1 MILTSKDA
9 NKLLKKLNE
18 ELNSLQ
24 SKENRS
30 RTFLASTTEDPEK
43 VRPDYNYE
51 TSRDSQTE
59 IEKKIIK
66 LKHAINVFNVNTL
79 VDEFNMTIDEMLI
92 YIPQLT
98 AKKQKLSVM
107 KDTPKLERVTGNAR
121 SNIIDYTY
129 TNYDADIVSKDY
141 ELVEAE
147 LTKAQIALDKVN
159 VTKTF
164 EVDL

>member
-51 TSRDSQTE
+51 ASRDSQSE

-66 LKHAINVFNVNTL
+66 LKHAINEFNVNTL
-79 VDEFNMTIDEMLI
+79 VEDFNMTIDEMLI

-107 KDTPKLERVTGNAR
+107 KDTPKLERTAGYAR
-121 SNIIDYTY
+121 SNIIDYIY
-129 TNYDADIVSKDY
+129 INYDADVVGKDY

>member
-1 MILTSKDA
+1 
-9 NKLLKKLNE
+9 
-18 ELNSLQ
+18 
-24 SKENRS
+24 
-30 RTFLASTTEDPEK
+30 
-43 VRPDYNYE
+43 
-51 TSRDSQTE
+51 
-59 IEKKIIK
+59 
-66 LKHAINVFNVNTL
+66 VFNVNTL
-79 VDEFNMTIDEMLI
+79 VEDFNMTIDEMLI

-121 SNIIDYTY
+121 SNIIDYSY

-141 ELVEAE
+141 ELVEGE